1 MVLNDMIPAGMEP
14 VIAVAAIGGLAAV
27 LLAFERL
34 VKLYAIML
42 RRRQREHDRR
52 AEEKRQQAI
61 GLYGVD
67 E

>member
-14 VIAVAAIGGLAAV
+14 VIAVAAIGALAAV

-52 AEEKRQQAI
+52 TEEKHQKAI